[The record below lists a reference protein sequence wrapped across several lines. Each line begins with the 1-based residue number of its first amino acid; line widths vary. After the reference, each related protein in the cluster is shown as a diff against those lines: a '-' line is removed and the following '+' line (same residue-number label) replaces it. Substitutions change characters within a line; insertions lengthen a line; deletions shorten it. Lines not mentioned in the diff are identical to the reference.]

1 MLKTAKPTQKGTH
14 PALELIFFQ
23 DGCELLFL
31 GQELHALR
39 LQLKGRNVYTSAYQ
53 GPWEDRHCLDYNPP
67 PAGTSLKTQNSK
79 KAHLVLQHKLDVTLQ
94 TQDQLL

>member
-1 MLKTAKPTQKGTH
+1 MPKLTPKGTH

-39 LQLKGRNVYTSAYQ
+39 LELKVRNVYTSAYQ
-53 GPWEDRHCLDYNPP
+53 GPWEDRHRCPEYHPP
-67 PAGTSLKTQNSK
+67 PTSTSLKTRNSK
-79 KAHLVLQHKLDVTLQ
+79 KAHLVLQHKLDITLQ
-94 TQDQLL
+94 AQDQLLRI